1 LPAHVGAPTVIFV
14 YNAERMHASD
24 LKIVLYLIRKVYEA
38 QKAFNKKNLE
48 LNTGHHLRVCRRLVV
63 IDVSM

>member
-1 LPAHVGAPTVIFV
+1 
-14 YNAERMHASD
+14 MHASD
-24 LKIVLYLIRKVYEA
+24 LKNVLYLIRKVYDEA